1 MLKAGAIQIF
11 IMGFSLLDWFV
22 LIVTLLTII
31 LYGIY
36 KGKST
41 KNLDGYFLGNRQLR
55 WWVVLLSVMGTQAS
69 AVTFL
74 TVPGQSFTDGMRFI
88 QFYFGLPI
96 AMVVLSITFVPIFRK
111 LHVFTAY
118 EYLEQRFDKKTRT
131 LTSLIFRTA

>member
-1 MLKAGAIQIF
+1 MLKAAAIQIF

-55 WWVVLLSVMGTQAS
+55 PS
-69 AVTFL
+69 
-74 TVPGQSFTDGMRFI
+74 I
-88 QFYFGLPI
+88 QDL
-96 AMVVLSITFVPIFRK
+96 K
-111 LHVFTAY
+111 
-118 EYLEQRFDKKTRT
+118 
-131 LTSLIFRTA
+131 